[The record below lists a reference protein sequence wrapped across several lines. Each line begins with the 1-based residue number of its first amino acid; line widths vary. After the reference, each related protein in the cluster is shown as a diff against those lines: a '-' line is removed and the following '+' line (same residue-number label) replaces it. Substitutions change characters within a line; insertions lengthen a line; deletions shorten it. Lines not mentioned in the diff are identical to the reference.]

1 MKLKLFGYD
10 ITISYYFGAMIPI
23 ALLLDATGTA
33 LWGMFAAAVHELGHL
48 WMMHLLKCPKCQI
61 RITVFGI
68 QMVQEEYGGY
78 GFRRDCLI
86 SIAGPFIN
94 LFFFAVFSALGNALP
109 ESNLQNAPALS
120 QLAIGLFNLLPVYPL
135 DGGQVLYSFFCAKF
149 SLRTAD
155 WTIRVVSFFFLLPVA
170 YLGFLTLFQSRYNFS
185 ILLIVGYLV
194 FLLML
199 KERY

>member
-1 MKLKLFGYD
+1 MLLSFCNQAYESYRNLEAGGEGRWMKLKLFGYD
-10 ITISYYFGAMIPI
+10 ITISYYFGAMVPI
-23 ALLLDATGTA
+23 ALLLDATGAA

-120 QLAIGLFNLLPVYPL
+120 QLAIGL
-135 DGGQVLYSFFCAKF
+135 SIFCQF
-149 SLRTAD
+149 
-155 WTIRVVSFFFLLPVA
+155 IH
-170 YLGFLTLFQSRYNFS
+170 
-185 ILLIVGYLV
+185 
-194 FLLML
+194 
-199 KERY
+199 

>member
-94 LFFFAVFSALGNALP
+94 LFFLRCFPRWETRCPKAICKMHLPFLSLPSVFSIFFRFIHWMEGRYCTPFSA
-109 ESNLQNAPALS
+109 QNFLCARLT
-120 QLAIGLFNLLPVYPL
+120 
-135 DGGQVLYSFFCAKF
+135 GQFVLYRSFFCC
-149 SLRTAD
+149 R
-155 WTIRVVSFFFLLPVA
+155 
-170 YLGFLTLFQSRYNFS
+170 
-185 ILLIVGYLV
+185 
-194 FLLML
+194 
-199 KERY
+199 

>member
-68 QMVQEEYGGY
+68 PNGAGGIWRLWVSA
-78 GFRRDCLI
+78 GLSDFDCR
-86 SIAGPFIN
+86 
-94 LFFFAVFSALGNALP
+94 AVH
-109 ESNLQNAPALS
+109 
-120 QLAIGLFNLLPVYPL
+120 
-135 DGGQVLYSFFCAKF
+135 
-149 SLRTAD
+149 
-155 WTIRVVSFFFLLPVA
+155 
-170 YLGFLTLFQSRYNFS
+170 
-185 ILLIVGYLV
+185 
-194 FLLML
+194 
-199 KERY
+199 